1 MKSEVFYLSDDRSVS
16 LTSYRY
22 IRSKVLR
29 NLNEEWE
36 PARRPAVI
44 VCPGGAYTYLAD
56 REGEPVALSFMQ
68 KGYDAFVLRYSLGE
82 RSAYP
87 SPLDDISRAVWFVR
101 SHADE
106 WEIDPDHIAV
116 CGFSAGG
123 HLCSLLGTQ
132 WNTPGLCQR
141 LGIPEGGNRPNAMI
155 MCYATTGEYAIEGSA
170 PRTATKSTGR
180 VAAACGAMLS
190 GKVRPE
196 TVTVNYVSADTAPAF
211 IWQGRED
218 FLNVLE
224 NIHFAEKMYEV
235 GAPFELH
242 IFGNGSHGMSLCMPQ
257 TSYFDKTYSVN
268 MDQWFPLCVNWLN
281 DQFGF

>member
-87 SPLDDISRAVWFVR
+87 GPLDDISRAVWFVR

-123 HLCSLLGTQ
+123 HLCS
-132 WNTPGLCQR
+132 
-141 LGIPEGGNRPNAMI
+141 PNAMI

-196 TVTVNYVSADTAPAF
+196 AVTVNYVSADTAPAF

-242 IFGNGSHGMSLCMPQ
+242 IFGNSLCMPQ
-257 TSYFDKTYSVN
+257 TSYFDKTYPVN

>member
-1 MKSEVFYLSDDRSVS
+1 MKNEVFYFSDDQCVS
-16 LTSYRY
+16 LTSYRF
-22 IRSKVLR
+22 IRSAVLR

-44 VCPGGAYTYLAD
+44 VCPGGAYSYLAD

-68 KGYDAFVLRYSLGE
+68 KGYDAFVLRYSVGD

-87 SPLDDISRAVWFVR
+87 QPLEEISKAVWFVR
-101 SHADE
+101 SHAEE
-106 WEIDPDHIAV
+106 WQIDPDRIAI

-141 LGIPEGGNRPNAMI
+141 LGIPEGGNKPNAMV
-155 MCYATTGEYAIEGSA
+155 MCYATTGEFAVEGSESV
-170 PRTATKSTGR
+170 TATKSTGK
-180 VAAACGAMLS
+180 VACSCGAMLA
-190 GKVRPE
+190 GEVCPE
-196 TVTVNYVSADTAPAF
+196 AVTVNYISSDTAPAF

-224 NIHFAEKMYEV
+224 NIHFAEKLYKTGV
-235 GAPFELH
+235 PFELH
-242 IFGNGSHGMSLCMPQ
+242 IFGNGSHGMSMCTPL
-257 TSYFDKTYSVN
+257 TSYYEQNYPTN
-268 MDQWFPLCVNWLN
+268 MDQWFPLCINWLN
-281 DQFGF
+281 TLFDF

>member
-1 MKSEVFYLSDDRSVS
+1 MKHEVFYLSEDQSVS

-22 IRSKVLR
+22 VRSQVLR

-68 KGYDAFVLRYSLGE
+68 QGFDAFVLRYSVGA

-87 SPLDDISRAVWFVR
+87 GPLEEISKAIWFVR

-106 WEIDPDHIAV
+106 WNIHPDQITV

-123 HLCSLLGTQ
+123 HLCSLIGTQ
-132 WNTPGLCQR
+132 WNTPGLCER
-141 LGIPEGGNRPNAMI
+141 LGIPAGGNKPNAMV
-155 MCYATTGEYAIEGSA
+155 MCYATTGESSVSA
-170 PRTATKSTGR
+170 PHAARATKSVGK
-180 VAAACGAMLS
+180 VACDVGAML
-190 GKVRPE
+190 KEPVRPE
-196 TVTVNYVSADTAPAF
+196 AVTVNYISEQTAPAF

-224 NIHFAEKMYEV
+224 NVHFAEKLYTAGV
-235 GAPFELH
+235 KFELH
-242 IFGNGSHGMSLCMPQ
+242 IFGNGSHGMSMCTPQ
-257 TSYFDKTYSVN
+257 TSYYEEKYPVN
-268 MDQWFPLCVNWLN
+268 MAQWFPLCVSWLK
-281 DQFGF
+281 DLYQY

>member
-87 SPLDDISRAVWFVR
+87 GPLDDISESRL
-101 SHADE
+101 
-106 WEIDPDHIAV
+106 V
-116 CGFSAGG
+116 CA
-123 HLCSLLGTQ
+123 Q
-132 WNTPGLCQR
+132 
-141 LGIPEGGNRPNAMI
+141 
-155 MCYATTGEYAIEGSA
+155 
-170 PRTATKSTGR
+170 PRG
-180 VAAACGAMLS
+180 
-190 GKVRPE
+190 
-196 TVTVNYVSADTAPAF
+196 
-211 IWQGRED
+211 
-218 FLNVLE
+218 
-224 NIHFAEKMYEV
+224 
-235 GAPFELH
+235 
-242 IFGNGSHGMSLCMPQ
+242 
-257 TSYFDKTYSVN
+257 
-268 MDQWFPLCVNWLN
+268 
-281 DQFGF
+281 